1 MNSAARRAAS
11 SEPQNQAE
19 QQNSRNKE
27 NGIKRR
33 TWTTIHSATGCLY
46 ALPCSPMSF
55 SHRTCCRQRSHA
67 DADEAP
73 AMRAGGMAMSTASS
87 CTLSRLSL
95 SPAIFR
101 YLPLSPAISRY
112 LPGRCF
118 HGNRGCALG
127 SSFKV
132 ESVHMRRQESA
143 TTRKCTRRSPP
154 IGSAL

>member
-1 MNSAARRAAS
+1 
-11 SEPQNQAE
+11 
-19 QQNSRNKE
+19 
-27 NGIKRR
+27 
-33 TWTTIHSATGCLY
+33 
-46 ALPCSPMSF
+46 
-55 SHRTCCRQRSHA
+55 
-67 DADEAP
+67 
-73 AMRAGGMAMSTASS
+73 MSTASP

-101 YLPLSPAISRY
+101 YLSLSPAIFRY

-143 TTRKCTRRSPP
+143 RDGAPLLVRETEPP
-154 IGSAL
+154 YWFGTISLIVSASWANLVGEQTPTG